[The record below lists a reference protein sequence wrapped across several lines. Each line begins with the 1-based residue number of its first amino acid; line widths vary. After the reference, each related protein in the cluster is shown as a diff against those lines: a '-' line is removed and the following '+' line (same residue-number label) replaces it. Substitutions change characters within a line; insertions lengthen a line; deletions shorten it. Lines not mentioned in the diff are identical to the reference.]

1 MGKKTTG
8 KAQPSFRSLRA
19 VLLHLDQAGFR
30 ISRSK
35 IYRDKEKGMIR
46 VQPDNTVLETEV
58 RAYAATLERKDG
70 NIGDL
75 NDLHARKTAKEVES
89 LDIKVK
95 KQKFDFDVAQKL
107 YIPKKDFEAELAS
120 RALVLES
127 GFKHRINLRLPDIIG
142 TVGGNVTQSP
152 DLRDLL
158 YGIVDEQLSA
168 YATTDTYQVMFEE
181 ED

>member
-1 MGKKTTG
+1 
-8 KAQPSFRSLRA
+8 
-19 VLLHLDQAGFR
+19 
-30 ISRSK
+30 
-35 IYRDKEKGMIR
+35 
-46 VQPDNTVLETEV
+46 
-58 RAYAATLERKDG
+58 
-70 NIGDL
+70 
-75 NDLHARKTAKEVES
+75 
-89 LDIKVK
+89 
-95 KQKFDFDVAQKL
+95 DFDVAQKL